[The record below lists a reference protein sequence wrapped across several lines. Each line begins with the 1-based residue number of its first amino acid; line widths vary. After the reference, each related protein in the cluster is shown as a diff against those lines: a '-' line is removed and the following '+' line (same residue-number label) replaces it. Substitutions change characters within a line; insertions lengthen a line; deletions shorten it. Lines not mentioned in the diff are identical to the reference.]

1 MKLKNV
7 MRAVARFAREKA
19 AVSALEYAIVVGVV
33 VAGVGGA
40 VVAFTDSTETAISAI
55 GTKVTTGAGT
65 VEQLDAASPGP

>member
-40 VVAFTDSTETAISAI
+40 VYAFT
-55 GTKVTTGAGT
+55 GT
-65 VEQLDAASPGP
+65 VETAVTTIGTQVTDGVGTIEKLEATTTP